1 VLISKENKEVDLLPF
16 GAIDVEDTKFSSN
29 ALGLTSIS
37 LQDFDEIY
45 NDRFPTLYLEGKH
58 QFKFSNLP

>member
-37 LQDFDEIY
+37 LQGFDEIY
-45 NDRFPTLYLEGKH
+45 ND
-58 QFKFSNLP
+58 